1 MDRAKGLTQAY
12 SQAPWRKQL
21 QIFVVFSIV
30 LVFGALVAGIYLYV
44 TAQSAAVGSQIL
56 KMQKEIRD
64 LGRVNEDLRSQLALV
79 SSAAEMEKR
88 AREMGFQPR
97 DTSDPLY
104 VLVPNYV
111 ERQPVVLAPA
121 PGPTVTDQTQ
131 LPSEFTESLFEW
143 FEKQVLAPPFPF
155 MGIN

>member
-21 QIFVVFSIV
+21 QVFVVFSIV

-44 TAQSAAVGSQIL
+44 TAQSAAVGSHIL
-56 KMQKEIRD
+56 EMQKEIRD
-64 LGRVNEDLRSQLALV
+64 LERVNEDLRSQLALV

-88 AREMGFQPR
+88 ARAMGFQSI
-97 DTSDPLY
+97 DTTDSLY
-104 VLVPNYV
+104 VLVPGYTN
-111 ERQPVVLAPA
+111 RQPVVLAPA
-121 PGPTVTDQTQ
+121 PGPMVSDKNQ
-131 LPSEFTESLFEW
+131 LPPEYTESLFEW
-143 FEKQVLAPPFPF
+143 FEKQVLAPPLPF

>member
-1 MDRAKGLTQAY
+1 MDRAKVLTQAY

-21 QIFVVFSIV
+21 QVLVVFSIL

-44 TAQSAAVGSQIL
+44 TAQSASVGSHIL
-56 KMQKEIRD
+56 EMQKEIRN
-64 LGRVNEDLRSQLALV
+64 LGRVNEDLRAQLALA

-88 AREMGFQPR
+88 ARAMGFQPR
-97 DTSDPLY
+97 DTADPLY

-111 ERQPVVLAPA
+111 NRQPVVLAPA
-121 PGPTVTDQTQ
+121 PGPVVTDQKQ
-131 LPSEFTESLFEW
+131 LPSEYTESLFEW
-143 FEKQVLAPPFPF
+143 FEKHGRAPPCPF

>member
-1 MDRAKGLTQAY
+1 MDRAKVLTQAY

-21 QIFVVFSIV
+21 QVLVVFSIL

-44 TAQSAAVGSQIL
+44 TAQSASVGSHIL
-56 KMQKEIRD
+56 EMQKEIRN
-64 LGRVNEDLRSQLALV
+64 LGRVNEDLRAQLALA

-88 AREMGFQPR
+88 ARAMGFQPR
-97 DTSDPLY
+97 DTADPLY

-111 ERQPVVLAPA
+111 NRQPVVLAPA
-121 PGPTVTDQTQ
+121 PGPVVTDQKQ
-131 LPSEFTESLFEW
+131 LPSEYTESLFEW
-143 FEKQVLAPPFPF
+143 FEKHVLAPPFPF